1 MNHNLESLEAQQD
14 HSTEQDD
21 TFGFADVWNGSLLER
36 EDRPVVARNRLWA
49 SELGKAPIDVV
60 LKMRGE
66 VPTNPPNA
74 RSLRKFEAGNIWEW
88 IVKLILVRAGIL
100 LEEQTWLAHQYPDLL
115 EVSGKL
121 DFLAGGKPD
130 YQKGRES
137 LKELMLPDVF
147 IRAGENIMNFFEKN
161 YPNGLETKVLEI
173 KSVSSFIFDSLEPNK
188 RATKI
193 HRMQCYH
200 YLKAKN
206 IQRGEIVYICRD
218 DCRMMAVPV
227 ILGGPDEESY
237 KGAIE
242 TLTKWY
248 NSKELPP
255 LEKPVVWDED
265 MQKFSKNFNV
275 AYSMYLTKLY
285 GFKDQAEFDDKFG
298 PVAERWNRV
307 IGRLRDGKEMT
318 ENNQEAL
325 AEMEEAGFDIELI
338 KKQIIKTK

>member
-1 MNHNLESLEAQQD
+1 
-14 HSTEQDD
+14 
-21 TFGFADVWNGSLLER
+21 LLER
-36 EDRPVVARNRLWA
+36 GDRPTAPRERLWA
-49 SELGKAPIDVV
+49 SELGKSPIDVV
-60 LKMRGE
+60 LRMRGE
-66 VPTNPPNA
+66 QPTNPPNA

-88 IVKLILVRAGIL
+88 IVKLILMRAGIL
-100 LEEQTWLAHQYPDLL
+100 QEEQKWLGHQYDGLL

-130 YQKGRES
+130 YEKSRKALED
-137 LKELMLPDVF
+137 LILPEVF
-147 IRAGENIMNFFEKN
+147 MRAGEKIIAHFEKN
-161 YPNGLETKVLEI
+161 YPDGLESKVLEI

-200 YLKAKN
+200 YLKALGLE
-206 IQRGEIVYICRD
+206 RGEIVYICRD
-218 DCRMMAVPV
+218 DCRMMQVPV
-227 ILGGPDEESY
+227 ILNGPDEELY

-242 TLTKWY
+242 NLTKWY
-248 NSKELPP
+248 RSKELPP

-307 IGRLRDGKEMT
+307 IGRIREGKEMT
-318 ENNQEAL
+318 DNNAQAL
-325 AEMEEAGFDIELI
+325 VEMEEAGFDIEQI
-338 KKQIIKTK
+338 KKQVIKTK